1 MWRFVPS
8 WLTTPERDQGPSGSN
23 DDAPM
28 LPNEPGE
35 PVVSG
40 HAVQAPW
47 EQPADVQEQPSSMAE
62 QLSILTQMVS
72 NLMQELRREDY
83 ESVDDGEP
91 QPDQPDFRR
100 ESYGNPPA
108 MQPLDAGEESH
119 TSVPVT
125 SQPDGQ
131 PTILFRDSQ
140 ANLEETE
147 VVGTDVLP
155 SSTSIVARFLEP
167 PPSVTESAVLE
178 NLRACQTVATTT
190 TTLTWSC
197 STGMTTSINSLV
209 TSASHT
215 SPGGHN
221 LSTTVTRSVPA
232 EVQQNV
238 PSSEELSNEEGGL
251 ALPDAMTSRTRPARR
266 DDGETRGNKPG
277 SYRVWFED
285 ESWRTL
291 DDHRNQ
297 GFSQGSSVQPPPR
310 QYRDRSDQQG
320 SCGDWSSAEPYHQ
333 TEQEIENSPYRYQAN
348 TASLN
353 RETSP
358 RPSASYLERET
369 LPHRYQA
376 NTARLGRETS
386 QRPSAP
392 YLERETSPH
401 WYQANTARLGRETSQ
416 RPSASYL
423 ERETSPYRY
432 QANTASLN
440 RETSVHLLTP
450 YQEREASPYRYHSN
464 TTSLYRG
471 TSHPQELSRPH
482 QERDP
487 SSYWSQDNHAS
498 VHRGTSHPQELS
510 RPSQERETSSSRYED
525 SYASPSRGTSH
536 PHELSRPP
544 LERETSSYRSRPSQ
558 ERETSSYRSR
568 PSQERETSSSRYE
581 DNYASPSRGI
591 SHPHE
596 LSRPLLERETSS
608 YRSRPS
614 QERETS
620 SYRSRP
626 SQERETSSS
635 RYEDNYAS
643 PSRGIS
649 HSHELSRPP
658 LERET
663 SSYRSRPSQERETS
677 SYRSRPSQ
685 ERETSSYRSRPS
697 MERETSSYRS
707 RPSQERETSS
717 YRSRPSQERETSSY
731 RSRPS
736 QERETSSSRYEDS
749 YASPSR
755 GTSHP
760 HELSRPPL
768 ERETSS
774 YRFRPSQERETSS
787 CRSRPSQERETS
799 SYWYEDNYAS
809 LRRGTPHPG
818 LSRVP
823 LEQETAPYQYHGNQ
837 NVDSTFGSSIAES
850 NPHRP
855 GLCRVCRKSR
865 HWGSVCPEKYT
876 RPCRNCGTFG
886 HWKRECP
893 EPRHNFVNNNPG
905 SNLNF
910 E

>member
-8 WLTTPERDQGPSGSN
+8 WLTTPESDRGPSGSN
-23 DDAPM
+23 DDAPT
-28 LPNEPGE
+28 LPYEPGE

-47 EQPADVQEQPSSMAE
+47 EQPADVQEQRSSMAE

-83 ESVDDGEP
+83 ERADDGEP

-100 ESYGNPPA
+100 ESY
-108 MQPLDAGEESH
+108 GEESH

-140 ANLEETE
+140 ANLEQTE

-190 TTLTWSC
+190 TTLTWSG

-215 SPGGHN
+215 NPGKLN
-221 LSTTVTRSVPA
+221 SSTTVTRSVPA

-238 PSSEELSNEEGGL
+238 QSSEELSYEEGGL
-251 ALPDAMTSRTRPARR
+251 ALPDAMTGRTRPAHRY
-266 DDGETRGNKPG
+266 DGETRGNRPD
-277 SYRVWFED
+277 SYGVWFED
-285 ESWRTL
+285 ESRKTL
-291 DDHRNQ
+291 DDHRNP
-297 GFSQGSSVQPPPR
+297 GFSQWSSVQQPPR
-310 QYRDRSDQQG
+310 QYRDLSDQQG
-320 SCGDWSSAEPYHQ
+320 SCEDWSSAEPYHQ
-333 TEQEIENSPYRYQAN
+333 TEQERETSPYRYQAN
-348 TASLN
+348 TASL
-353 RETSP
+353 
-358 RPSASYLERET
+358 
-369 LPHRYQA
+369 
-376 NTARLGRETS
+376 GRETS

-392 YLERETSPH
+392 HQERETSPYR
-401 WYQANTARLGRETSQ
+401 YQANTASLGRETSQ

-423 ERETSPYRY
+423 ERETSPHRY
-432 QANTASLN
+432 QANNSSLS
-440 RETSVHLLTP
+440 RETSQHPLTP
-450 YQEREASPYRYHSN
+450 YQEREVSPYRYHSN
-464 TTSLYRG
+464 ITSLYRG

-482 QERDP
+482 
-487 SSYWSQDNHAS
+487 
-498 VHRGTSHPQELS
+498 
-510 RPSQERETSSSRYED
+510 
-525 SYASPSRGTSH
+525 
-536 PHELSRPP
+536 
-544 LERETSSYRSRPSQ
+544 
-558 ERETSSYRSR
+558 
-568 PSQERETSSSRYE
+568 
-581 DNYASPSRGI
+581 
-591 SHPHE
+591 
-596 LSRPLLERETSS
+596 
-608 YRSRPS
+608 
-614 QERETS
+614 
-620 SYRSRP
+620 
-626 SQERETSSS
+626 
-635 RYEDNYAS
+635 
-643 PSRGIS
+643 
-649 HSHELSRPP
+649 

-685 ERETSSYRSRPS
+685 ERETSSYQSRPS
-697 MERETSSYRS
+697 QERETSSHRS

-736 QERETSSSRYEDS
+736 LERETASYQYEDS
-749 YASPSR
+749 YASRSRGTSHPHELSRPPFERETSSYRSRPSLERETSSYWYEDNYASPHR

-774 YRFRPSQERETSS
+774 
-787 CRSRPSQERETS
+787 C
-799 SYWYEDNYAS
+799 WYEDNPAS
-809 LRRGTPHPG
+809 MRRGTPHPG
-818 LSRVP
+818 LSRVL
-823 LEQETAPYQYHGNQ
+823 LEQETAPYQYQGNQ

-850 NPHRP
+850 NIHRP

-865 HWGSVCPEKYT
+865 HWGSAGPEKYS

-886 HWKRECP
+886 HWIRECP
-893 EPRHNFVNNNPG
+893 EPRGNFINKNPG

>member
-8 WLTTPERDQGPSGSN
+8 WLTPLESDRGPSGSN
-23 DDAPM
+23 DDAPTW
-28 LPNEPGE
+28 PYEHGE

-40 HAVQAPW
+40 RAVPAPR
-47 EQPADVQEQPSSMAE
+47 EQPGDDRERRSSIAE
-62 QLSILTQMVS
+62 QLSNLTQMVS
-72 NLMQELRREDY
+72 NMMQEMRREDH
-83 ESVDDGEP
+83 EGADDWEH
-91 QPDQPDFRR
+91 QPDFRR
-100 ESYGNPPA
+100 ELYGNPPA

-119 TSVPVT
+119 TSIPVT
-125 SQPDGQ
+125 TQPVGQ
-131 PTILFRDSQ
+131 NTILFRDSQ
-140 ANLEETE
+140 ANLEQTE

-190 TTLTWSC
+190 TTLTWSG

-215 SPGGHN
+215 SPGGLN

-232 EVQQNV
+232 EVHQNI
-238 PSSEELSNEEGGL
+238 PSSEELSYEEGGL
-251 ALPDAMTSRTRPARR
+251 ALPDAMAGRTRPARR
-266 DDGETRGNKPG
+266 YDGETRGNRPG
-277 SYRVWFED
+277 SYSVWFED

-291 DDHRNQ
+291 DEHRNQ

-333 TEQEIENSPYRYQAN
+333 TEQERV
-348 TASLN
+348 
-353 RETSP
+353 
-358 RPSASYLERET
+358 
-369 LPHRYQA
+369 
-376 NTARLGRETS
+376 
-386 QRPSAP
+386 
-392 YLERETSPH
+392 
-401 WYQANTARLGRETSQ
+401 
-416 RPSASYL
+416 
-423 ERETSPYRY
+423 TSPYRY

-440 RETSVHLLTP
+440 RETSQRP
-450 YQEREASPYRYHSN
+450 SASYLESE
-464 TTSLYRG
+464 T
-471 TSHPQELSRPH
+471 
-482 QERDP
+482 
-487 SSYWSQDNHAS
+487 SSYRSK
-498 VHRGTSHPQELS
+498 
-510 RPSQERETSSSRYED
+510 PSQERETSSYRSRPPQERETSSYQSRHSQERETSSYRSRPSLERETASYQYED
-525 SYASPSRGTSH
+525 SYASPNRGTSH

-544 LERETSSYRSRPSQ
+544 FERETSSYRSRPSLERETSSYWYEDNYASPHRGTSHPHELSRPPFERETSSYRSRPSQERETSSYQSRPSQ

-568 PSQERETSSSRYE
+568 PSQERETSS
-581 DNYASPSRGI
+581 
-591 SHPHE
+591 
-596 LSRPLLERETSS
+596 
-608 YRSRPS
+608 YRSGPS
-614 QERETS
+614 M
-620 SYRSRP
+620 
-626 SQERETSSS
+626 
-635 RYEDNYAS
+635 
-643 PSRGIS
+643 
-649 HSHELSRPP
+649 
-658 LERET
+658 
-663 SSYRSRPSQERETS
+663 ERETS

-697 MERETSSYRS
+697 MERETSLYRS

-717 YRSRPSQERETSSY
+717 SRYEDSYASPSRGISHTHELSRPPLERETSSY

-755 GTSHP
+755 GISHP

-774 YRFRPSQERETSS
+774 YR
-787 CRSRPSQERETS
+787 SRPSQEREST
-799 SYWYEDNYAS
+799 SYWYEDNYASLRRGTPHPHELSRPPLERETLSYRYEDNYAS

>member
-8 WLTTPERDQGPSGSN
+8 WLTPLESDRGPSGSN
-23 DDAPM
+23 DDAPTW
-28 LPNEPGE
+28 PYEHGE

-40 HAVQAPW
+40 RAVPAPR
-47 EQPADVQEQPSSMAE
+47 EQPGDDRERRSSIAE
-62 QLSILTQMVS
+62 QLSNLTQMVS
-72 NLMQELRREDY
+72 NMMQEMRREDH
-83 ESVDDGEP
+83 EGADDWEH
-91 QPDQPDFRR
+91 QPDFRR
-100 ESYGNPPA
+100 ELYGNPPA
-108 MQPLDAGEESH
+108 MQPLDAEEESH
-119 TSVPVT
+119 TSIPVT
-125 SQPDGQ
+125 TQPVGQ
-131 PTILFRDSQ
+131 NTILFRDSQ

-155 SSTSIVARFLEP
+155 SSTSIVARFIEP

-215 SPGGHN
+215 SPGN
-221 LSTTVTRSVPA
+221 LNSSTTVTRSVPA

-238 PSSEELSNEEGGL
+238 PSSEELSYEEGGL
-251 ALPDAMTSRTRPARR
+251 ALPDAMTGRTRPAHRY
-266 DDGETRGNKPG
+266 DGETRGNRPD
-277 SYRVWFED
+277 SYGVWFED
-285 ESWRTL
+285 ESRRTL

-297 GFSQGSSVQPPPR
+297 GFSQWSSVQQPPR
-310 QYRDRSDQQG
+310 QYRDISDQQG

-333 TEQEIENSPYRYQAN
+333 TEQE
-348 TASLN
+348 

-358 RPSASYLERET
+358 Y
-369 LPHRYQA
+369 RYQA

-392 YLERETSPH
+392 YLERETSPYRYQANTIRLGRETSQRPSAPYLERETSPYR
-401 WYQANTARLGRETSQ
+401 YQANTARLGRETSQ
-416 RPSASYL
+416 RPSAPYL

-432 QANTASLN
+432 QANTTSLG
-440 RETSVHLLTP
+440 RETTQQPLTP
-450 YQEREASPYRYHSN
+450 YQEREVSPYRYHSN

-482 QERDP
+482 LERET
-487 SSYWSQDNHAS
+487 SSYGNQVTHARL
-498 VHRGTSHPQELS
+498 HRGTSHPQELS
-510 RPSQERETSSSRYED
+510 RP
-525 SYASPSRGTSH
+525 H
-536 PHELSRPP
+536 L
-544 LERETSSYRSRPSQ
+544 
-558 ERETSSYRSR
+558 
-568 PSQERETSSSRYE
+568 
-581 DNYASPSRGI
+581 
-591 SHPHE
+591 
-596 LSRPLLERETSS
+596 
-608 YRSRPS
+608 
-614 QERETS
+614 
-620 SYRSRP
+620 
-626 SQERETSSS
+626 
-635 RYEDNYAS
+635 
-643 PSRGIS
+643 
-649 HSHELSRPP
+649 
-658 LERET
+658 
-663 SSYRSRPSQERETS
+663 
-677 SYRSRPSQ
+677 
-685 ERETSSYRSRPS
+685 
-697 MERETSSYRS
+697 ERETSSYRS

-736 QERETSSSRYEDS
+736 QERETSSYWSRPSQERETSSYQSRPSQERENSSYRSRPSQERETSSYRSRPSQERETSSYRSKPSQERETSSYRSRPPQERETSSYQSRPSQERETSSYRSRPSLERETASYQYEDS
-749 YASPSR
+749 YASPNRGTSHPHELSRPPFERETSSYRSRPSLERETSSYWYEDNYASPHR

-774 YRFRPSQERETSS
+774 
-787 CRSRPSQERETS
+787 C
-799 SYWYEDNYAS
+799 WHEDNYAS
-809 LRRGTPHPG
+809 MRRGTPHPG
-818 LSRVP
+818 LSRVL
-823 LEQETAPYQYHGNQ
+823 LEQETAPYQYQGNQ

-865 HWGSVCPEKYT
+865 HWGSACPEKYS
-876 RPCRNCGTFG
+876 RPCRNCGMFG

>member
-8 WLTTPERDQGPSGSN
+8 WLTPLESDRGPSGSN
-23 DDAPM
+23 DDAPTW
-28 LPNEPGE
+28 PYEHGE

-40 HAVQAPW
+40 RAVPAPR
-47 EQPADVQEQPSSMAE
+47 EQPGDDRERRSSIAE
-62 QLSILTQMVS
+62 QLSNLTQMVS
-72 NLMQELRREDY
+72 NMMQEMRREDH
-83 ESVDDGEP
+83 EGADDWEH
-91 QPDQPDFRR
+91 QPDFRR
-100 ESYGNPPA
+100 ELYGNPPA

-119 TSVPVT
+119 TSIPVT
-125 SQPDGQ
+125 TQPVGQ
-131 PTILFRDSQ
+131 NTILFRDSQ

-178 NLRACQTVATTT
+178 NVRACQTVATTT

-197 STGMTTSINSLV
+197 STRMTTSINSLV

-215 SPGGHN
+215 SPGGLN
-221 LSTTVTRSVPA
+221 FSTTVTRSVPA
-232 EVQQNV
+232 EVHQNI
-238 PSSEELSNEEGGL
+238 PSSEELSYEEGGL
-251 ALPDAMTSRTRPARR
+251 ALPDAMAGRTRPARR
-266 DDGETRGNKPG
+266 YDGETRGNRPG
-277 SYRVWFED
+277 SYSVWFED

-297 GFSQGSSVQPPPR
+297 GFSQGSSVQPSPR

-333 TEQEIENSPYRYQAN
+333 TEQERETSPYRYQAN
-348 TASLN
+348 TI
-353 RETSP
+353 
-358 RPSASYLERET
+358 
-369 LPHRYQA
+369 
-376 NTARLGRETS
+376 RLGRETS

-392 YLERETSPH
+392 YLERETSPYR
-401 WYQANTARLGRETSQ
+401 YQANTISLGRETSQ
-416 RPSASYL
+416 RPSAPYL

-432 QANTASLN
+432 QANTASLG
-440 RETSVHLLTP
+440 RETTQQPLTP
-450 YQEREASPYRYHSN
+450 YQEREVSPYRYHSN

-482 QERDP
+482 LERET
-487 SSYWSQDNHAS
+487 SSYGNQVTHARL
-498 VHRGTSHPQELS
+498 HRGTSHPQELS
-510 RPSQERETSSSRYED
+510 RPPLERETSSYQSRPSQERETSSHRSRPSQERETSSYQSRPSQERETSSYWYED
-525 SYASPSRGTSH
+525 NYASLHRGTSH

-568 PSQERETSSSRYE
+568 
-581 DNYASPSRGI
+581 
-591 SHPHE
+591 H
-596 LSRPLLERETSS
+596 
-608 YRSRPS
+608 S

-626 SQERETSSS
+626 SM
-635 RYEDNYAS
+635 
-643 PSRGIS
+643 
-649 HSHELSRPP
+649 
-658 LERET
+658 
-663 SSYRSRPSQERETS
+663 ERETS

-707 RPSQERETSS
+707 RPSQERESTS
-717 YRSRPSQERETSSY
+717 YW
-731 RSRPS
+731 
-736 QERETSSSRYEDS
+736 YEDN
-749 YASPSR
+749 YASLRR
-755 GTSHP
+755 GTPHP

-768 ERETSS
+768 ERETLS
-774 YRFRPSQERETSS
+774 YR
-787 CRSRPSQERETS
+787 
-799 SYWYEDNYAS
+799 YEDNYAS